1 VSAAVSVASGLVV
14 TNRQVKAPSKPMTT
28 FSLPEAI
35 CSRSIAAL
43 LLMLIA
49 GVAVAGN
56 PLLPIDTS
64 SPRATMQSFL
74 ALTKEAAER
83 YGTYRDS
90 PSQASQQAV
99 EQIDNKVERL
109 FDLSEVSPASR
120 NQVASDTFYLLWDV
134 IARQQLPK
142 PADIPDI
149 SSDQVAPDAPEA
161 LTRWRIPHT
170 EISIV
175 RVAEG
180 PYAGEYRFSAGTVT
194 NIRRFYEMARES
206 PYVSRVHI
214 QDVHRLN
221 ELITGWMI
229 PMAWVESLPDWAN
242 SAVFGQ
248 VLWKWLAMTLVLS
261 LALGIVILVYRW
273 SSRNN
278 FDGSFG
284 SYLRHMSAPLA
295 LLILLPLIGYVAQV
309 QIHVTGSAAALS
321 QSVGFLSYGIT
332 LVWVVWLT
340 ANQLAEMIIASPS
353 IKPESLDASLLRL
366 VSRTVG
372 VVAALV
378 LLFKMLDQLGV
389 PVAGLVTGA
398 GVGGIAIAL
407 AAKSTLENFMGALNL
422 FADRPVRVGDL
433 CRYDDDS
440 TPGWRP
446 VGRIESIGLRSTRVR
461 HLDRSLITIPNADFA
476 QLKIVNLDECDR
488 MLMTATLGLRYE
500 TTGDQL
506 RFLLA
511 NLRELLHA
519 HPSAIHSAADP
530 VRVRF
535 VGFGDFSLDVA
546 IRVYIKTRNRNE
558 FLAIQEDILLRA
570 KKLVEQAGT
579 GFAFPSSTVYL
590 GRDGGL
596 DLELQ
601 QVAEKRVR
609 EWASEQTLPF
619 PDFAED
625 YQRSITD
632 TLDYPPEGSPDA
644 DRG

>member
-1 VSAAVSVASGLVV
+1 KADHPGGRGRDGAGLCDPVIPGARPESFTSGLVV
-14 TNRQVKAPSKPMTT
+14 
-28 FSLPEAI
+28 
-35 CSRSIAAL
+35 L
-43 LLMLIA
+43 LLLVLFA
-49 GVAVAGN
+49 GPAVAKN

-74 ALTKEAAER
+74 ALTEAAADR
-83 YGTYRDS
+83 YQVYRDS
-90 PSQASQQAV
+90 PSRTSQQAL

-109 FDLSEVSPASR
+109 FDLSETAPANR
-120 NQVASDTFYLLWDV
+120 KQVASDTFYLLWDV
-134 IARQQLPK
+134 IARQRLPK
-142 PADIPDI
+142 LADIPDG
-149 SSDQVAPDAPEA
+149 SAEQTAPDAPEP

-175 RVAEG
+175 RIAEG
-180 PYAGEYRFSAGTVT
+180 PYAGEYRFSAGTVK
-194 NIRRFYEMARES
+194 NARRFYEMAREI
-206 PYVSRVHI
+206 PYVSQVHI
-214 QDVHRLN
+214 KDVHRIN

-229 PMAWVESLPDWAN
+229 PMTWVESLPEWAN
-242 SAVFGQ
+242 YPLSGQ
-248 VLWKWLAMTLVLS
+248 VLWKWLAILVLLG
-261 LALGIVILVYRW
+261 LALGILLVVYRW
-273 SSRNN
+273 SHKKDLS
-278 FDGSFG
+278 GSFG
-284 SYLRHMSAPLA
+284 SYLRYMSAPLT
-295 LLILLPLIGYVAQV
+295 LLTLLPLIDYFARGQV
-309 QIHVTGSAAALS
+309 YLTGTGADLL
-321 QSVGFLSYGIT
+321 QSLAFLSYGIT

-340 ANQLAEMIIASPS
+340 ANQVAEMIIASPH
-353 IKPESLDASLLRL
+353 IKAESLDASLLRL
-366 VSRTVG
+366 VARTVG

-378 LLFKMLDQLGV
+378 LLFKMLDQMGV

-433 CRYDDDS
+433 CRYDDDV

-446 VGRIESIGLRSTRVR
+446 IGRIESIGLRSTKVR

-476 QLKIVNLDECDR
+476 QLKIVNFNGCDR
-488 MLMTATLGLRYE
+488 MLLTATLGLRYE
-500 TTGDQL
+500 TTDDQL

-519 HPSAIHSAADP
+519 HPKVIHTADDP

-535 VGFGDFSLDVA
+535 VGFGDFSLNVA
-546 IRVYIKTRNRNE
+546 IRVYIRTQTRNE

-596 DLELQ
+596 DQERQ
-601 QVAEKRVR
+601 QAAEKQVR
-609 EWASEQTLPF
+609 EWASAHALPF
-619 PDFAED
+619 PDLAED
-625 YQRSITD
+625 YRRSITD
-632 TLDYPPEGSPDA
+632 TLDYPPVGSPGA
-644 DRG
+644 DTG